1 MHNRPL
7 TRIIIILP
15 SHDRPI
21 LLRAAE
27 PLLVRVDRLP
37 FLRTREPAASQTK
50 GLGQSS
56 SRSRRVEEGDR
67 GAGERGRGKHEP
79 MIVKVVL
86 FLARASTDGM
96 SVADWTV
103 CVGPVVVTDVAL
115 ESANYKSSAK
125 FEAARARRVDRK
137 KDARRT

>member
-1 MHNRPL
+1 LSGWIAFHFFVHENLQHHRRRDSVSP
-7 TRIIIILP
+7 
-15 SHDRPI
+15 
-21 LLRAAE
+21 AVGAE
-27 PLLVRVDRLP
+27 
-37 FLRTREPAASQTK
+37 
-50 GLGQSS
+50 
-56 SRSRRVEEGDR
+56 VEEGDR